1 MDEITVDFLVPPS
14 DFLGVHNNPA
24 IFINSSTYKYLQRF
38 HKNWIVNRTIAV

>member
-14 DFLGVHNNPA
+14 DFLGVH
-24 IFINSSTYKYLQRF
+24 NSSTYKYLQRF